1 MENLEELTVKL
12 KELIKK
18 IQGNKVIE
26 DKIMKFLIINHN
38 IPTGQVIDMLD
49 NPEEIWSYVEN
60 EKEIILFIKQ
70 LQYYTGDESIVLE
83 DYFSRADIKEYK
95 YYDASLFKAELS
107 LPVAFEE
114 SSILT
119 SESYDTIMDI
129 KKIKDLFESGIMTYD
144 FEIQREYSTIKDS
157 KGNIRKVPTIYKKN
171 VDEICNYLLKG
182 KLKPS
187 TIILNAHKGSADGGK
202 EIAFDHKTG
211 KMEIQKGTTLAILDG
226 FHRINGIFKALMM
239 NPNLE
244 LRMRVT
250 IANYSKIDAKD
261 YQYQISKA
269 TPISKHRQIQLSLKS
284 KAIDVIKKLEEPTS
298 DMSGKILVKSQG
310 EDIMANFIR
319 YSDLFNEIEDN
330 FLIRTYREAMD
341 IGDYLTRFFNEIIN
355 TYIDDFMGNLIL
367 SRRRSLVT
375 RPKIFATYVSLAAEM
390 RNRNIEP
397 ERVTEVLSQ
406 IDFSKNNPL
415 WLEMNITD
423 VDGAMTNKVK
433 PIEEFKKYLIG
444 LLNNLK

>member
-1 MENLEELTVKL
+1 MENLEELTSKL

-18 IQGNKVIE
+18 IQGDKQTE
-26 DKIMKFLIINHN
+26 DKIMKFLITNHN
-38 IPTGQVIDMLD
+38 IPTGQVVDMLD
-49 NPEEIWSYVEN
+49 NPEEMWSYVEN

-70 LQYYTGDESIVLE
+70 LQYYTGDESIMLE

-95 YYDASLFKAELS
+95 YYDASLFKADLS
-107 LPVAFEE
+107 LPVTFEE

-129 KKIKDLFESGIMTYD
+129 KTIKELFESGVLTYD

-157 KGNIRKVPTIYKKN
+157 KGNLRKVPTIYKKN

-284 KAIDVIKKLEEPTS
+284 PVIDVIKKLEEPTS
-298 DMSGKILVKSQG
+298 DMNGKILVKSQG
-310 EDIMANFIR
+310 EDIMKYFIR
-319 YSDLFNEIEDN
+319 YSDLFHEIEAN
-330 FLIRTYREAMD
+330 FIVRTYREATSV
-341 IGDYLTRFFNEIIN
+341 GDYLTKFFNEVIN
-355 TYIDDFMGNLIL
+355 AYIDDFMGNLIL

-375 RPKIFATYVSLAAEM
+375 RPRIFATYVGLAAEM

-397 ERVTEVLSQ
+397 ERVTEVFSQ
-406 IDFSKNNPL
+406 IDFNRKNPL
-415 WLEMNITD
+415 WEEMKIIEP
-423 VDGAMTNKVK
+423 DGSMTTKLK
-433 PIEEFKKYLIG
+433 PIDDFKKYLIG